1 MEKINAA
8 ITGVGC
14 HLPDGIITNEDLS
27 HMVDTSDE
35 WIMTRIGI
43 KERRI
48 QREAGKATSDMAAKA
63 IEQLMDKTGLKADQ
77 IDLLI
82 CATVTA
88 DMRFPATA
96 CLIADKIGATNAF
109 AFDINAGCSG
119 FIFSLSAAARYV
131 ESGRYKKVVLVG
143 AEKMTSIVDYTDRAT
158 CPIFG
163 DGAAA
168 VLLEPTTEKVG
179 VLDEDLHSDGSGWV
193 HLHMKAGG
201 SLNPSTHETVDKR
214 WHYIY
219 QEGQPVFKA
228 AVIKMADVAENI
240 VKRNGLDAEKI
251 WIAPHQAN
259 LRIID
264 AVQKRLDVPKDHVMI
279 NIEKYGNTTA
289 ATIPLLLCEW
299 EKKLKKGDDLVLCAF
314 GAGFTWGGIW
324 LRWAYDG
331 K

>member
-14 HLPDGIITNEDLS
+14 YLPDYVLTNDELS
-27 HMVDTSDE
+27 RMVDTSDE
-35 WIMTRIGI
+35 WIMSRIGI

-48 QREAGKATSDMAAKA
+48 QKEEGKATSDMAAA
-63 IEQLMDKTGLKADQ
+63 AVNELLRKTGIAPEE
-77 IDLLI
+77 IDMVL
-82 CATVTA
+82 CATVTP
-88 DMRFPATA
+88 DRCFPATA
-96 CLIADKIGATNAF
+96 CLIADKVGAKNAF
-109 AFDINAGCSG
+109 AFDINSGCSG
-119 FIFSLSAAARYV
+119 FVFSLATAAHFV

-143 AEKMTSIVDYTDRAT
+143 AEKMSSMVDYTDRST

-168 VLLEPTTEKVG
+168 VLIEPTTEKLG
-179 VLDEDLHSDGSGWV
+179 VLDEELYSDGSGWS

-201 SLNPSTHETVDKR
+201 SLIPPSHETVDKR

-219 QEGQPVFKA
+219 QEGQAVFKW
-228 AVIKMADVAENI
+228 AVLKMADVAESI
-240 VKRNGLDAEKI
+240 VKRNGLDSNKV
-251 WIAPHQAN
+251 WVAPHQAN

-264 AVQKRLDVPKDHVMI
+264 AVQRRLGVPAERVMI
-279 NIEKYGNTTA
+279 NIEKYGNTTS

-299 EKKLKKGDDLVLCAF
+299 EKKFKKGDDIVLCAF
-314 GAGFTWGGIW
+314 GAGFSWGGIW
-324 LRWAYDG
+324 LKWAYDA

>member
-1 MEKINAA
+1 MEKINAI

-14 HLPDGIITNEDLS
+14 YLPDYVLTNDELS
-27 HMVDTSDE
+27 RMVDTSDE

-48 QREAGKATSDMAAKA
+48 QKEEGKATSDMGAAA
-63 IEQLMDKTGLKADQ
+63 IHELLRKTGVRPEE
-77 IDLLI
+77 IDLVL
-82 CATVTA
+82 CATVTP

-96 CLIADKIGATNAF
+96 CLIADKVGAKNAF
-109 AFDINAGCSG
+109 AFDINSGCSG
-119 FIFSLSAAARYV
+119 FVFALSTAAHYV

-143 AEKMTSIVDYTDRAT
+143 AEKMSSMVDYTDRAT

-168 VLLEPTTEKVG
+168 VLLEPTTEKLG
-179 VLDEDLHSDGSGWV
+179 VLDEELYSDGSGWT

-201 SLNPSTHETVDKR
+201 SLIPPSHETVDKR

-219 QEGQPVFKA
+219 QEGQPVFKW
-228 AVIKMADVAENI
+228 AVSKMADVAENI
-240 VKRNGLDAEKI
+240 VKRNGLDANKV
-251 WIAPHQAN
+251 WVAPHQAN

-264 AVQKRLDVPKDHVMI
+264 AVQRRLGVPHERVMI

-299 EKKLKKGDDLVLCAF
+299 EKQFKKGDDIVLCAF
-314 GAGFTWGGIW
+314 GAGFSWGGIW
-324 LRWAYDG
+324 LKWAYDA

>member
-1 MEKINAA
+1 MEKIYAA

-14 HLPDGIITNEDLS
+14 YLPDYVLTNDELS
-27 HMVDTSDE
+27 RMVDTSDE

-48 QREAGKATSDMAAKA
+48 QKEEGKATSDMGAAA
-63 IEQLMDKTGLKADQ
+63 IRELLRKTGVRPEE
-77 IDLLI
+77 IDLVL
-82 CATVTA
+82 CATVTP

-96 CLIADKIGATNAF
+96 CLIADKVGAKNAF
-109 AFDINAGCSG
+109 AFDINSGCSG
-119 FIFSLSAAARYV
+119 FVFSLSTAAHYV

-143 AEKMTSIVDYTDRAT
+143 AEKMSSMVDYTDRST

-168 VLLEPTTEKVG
+168 VLLEPTTEKFG
-179 VLDEDLHSDGSGWV
+179 VLDEELYSDGSGWT

-201 SLNPSTHETVDKR
+201 SLIPPSHETVDKR

-219 QEGQPVFKA
+219 QEGQPVFKW
-228 AVIKMADVAENI
+228 AVSKMADVAENI
-240 VKRNGLDAEKI
+240 VKRNGLDANKV
-251 WIAPHQAN
+251 WVAPHQAN

-264 AVQKRLDVPKDHVMI
+264 AVQRRLGVPHERVMI

-299 EKKLKKGDDLVLCAF
+299 EKQFKKGDDIVLCAF
-314 GAGFTWGGIW
+314 GAGFSWGGIW
-324 LRWAYDG
+324 LKWAYDA

>member
-1 MEKINAA
+1 MEKIYAA

-14 HLPDGIITNEDLS
+14 YLPDYVLTNDELS
-27 HMVDTSDE
+27 RMVDTSDE

-48 QREAGKATSDMAAKA
+48 QKEEGKATSDMGAAA
-63 IEQLMDKTGLKADQ
+63 IRELLRKTGVRPEE
-77 IDLLI
+77 IDLVL
-82 CATVTA
+82 CATVTP

-96 CLIADKIGATNAF
+96 CLIADKVGAKNAF
-109 AFDINAGCSG
+109 AFDINSGCSG
-119 FIFSLSAAARYV
+119 FVFSLSTAAHYV

-143 AEKMTSIVDYTDRAT
+143 AEKMSSMVDYTDRST

-168 VLLEPTTEKVG
+168 VLLEPTTEKLG
-179 VLDEDLHSDGSGWV
+179 VLDEELYSDGSGWT

-201 SLNPSTHETVDKR
+201 SLIPPSHETVDKR

-219 QEGQPVFKA
+219 QEGQPVFKW
-228 AVIKMADVAENI
+228 AVSKMADVAENI
-240 VKRNGLDAEKI
+240 VKRNGLDANKV
-251 WIAPHQAN
+251 WVAPHQAN

-264 AVQKRLDVPKDHVMI
+264 AVQRRLGVPHERVMI

-299 EKKLKKGDDLVLCAF
+299 EKQFKKGDDIVLCAF
-314 GAGFTWGGIW
+314 GAGFSWGGIW
-324 LRWAYDG
+324 LKWAYDA

>member
-14 HLPDGIITNEDLS
+14 YLPDYVLTNDELS
-27 HMVDTSDE
+27 RMVDTSDE

-48 QREAGKATSDMAAKA
+48 QKEEGKATSDMGAAA
-63 IEQLMDKTGLKADQ
+63 IHELLRKTGVRPEE
-77 IDLLI
+77 IDLVL
-82 CATVTA
+82 CATVTP

-96 CLIADKIGATNAF
+96 CLIADKVGAKNAF
-109 AFDINAGCSG
+109 AFDINSGCAG
-119 FIFSLSAAARYV
+119 FIFSLSTASHFV

-143 AEKMTSIVDYTDRAT
+143 AEKMSSMVDYQDRAT

-168 VLLEPTTEKVG
+168 VLIEPTTEKLG
-179 VLDEDLHSDGSGWV
+179 VLYEELYSDGSGWT

-201 SLNPSTHETVDKR
+201 SLIPPSHETVDKR

-219 QEGQPVFKA
+219 QEGQPVFKW
-228 AVIKMADVAENI
+228 AVSKMADVAENI
-240 VKRNGLDAEKI
+240 VKRNGLDANKV
-251 WIAPHQAN
+251 WVAPHQAN

-264 AVQKRLDVPKDHVMI
+264 AVQRRLGVPHERVMI

-299 EKKLKKGDDLVLCAF
+299 EKQFKKGDDIVLCAF
-314 GAGFTWGGIW
+314 GAGFSWGGIW
-324 LRWAYDG
+324 LKWAYDA

>member
-14 HLPDGIITNEDLS
+14 YLPDYVLTNDELS
-27 HMVDTSDE
+27 RMVDTSDE
-35 WIMTRIGI
+35 WIMSRIGI

-48 QREAGKATSDMAAKA
+48 QKEEGKATSDMAAA
-63 IEQLMDKTGLKADQ
+63 AVNELLRKTGIAPEE
-77 IDLLI
+77 IDMVL
-82 CATVTA
+82 CATVTP
-88 DMRFPATA
+88 DMCFPATA
-96 CLIADKIGATNAF
+96 CLIADKVGAKNAF
-109 AFDINAGCSG
+109 AFDINSGCSG
-119 FIFSLSAAARYV
+119 FVFSLATAAHFV

-143 AEKMTSIVDYTDRAT
+143 AEKMSSMVDYTDRST

-168 VLLEPTTEKVG
+168 VLIEPTTEKLG
-179 VLDEDLHSDGSGWV
+179 VLDEELYSDGSGWT

-201 SLNPSTHETVDKR
+201 SLIPTSHETVDKR

-219 QEGQPVFKA
+219 QEGQAVFKW
-228 AVIKMADVAENI
+228 AVLKMADVAESI
-240 VKRNGLDAEKI
+240 VKRNGLDSNKV
-251 WIAPHQAN
+251 WVAPHQAN

-264 AVQKRLDVPKDHVMI
+264 AVQRRLGVPAERVMI
-279 NIEKYGNTTA
+279 NIEKYGNTTS

-299 EKKLKKGDDLVLCAF
+299 EKKFKKGDDIILCAF
-314 GAGFTWGGIW
+314 GAGFSWGGIW
-324 LRWAYDG
+324 LKWAYDA

>member
-1 MEKINAA
+1 MEKIYAA

-14 HLPDGIITNEDLS
+14 YLPDYVLTNDELS
-27 HMVDTSDE
+27 RMVDTSDE

-48 QREAGKATSDMAAKA
+48 QKEEGKATSDMGAAA
-63 IEQLMDKTGLKADQ
+63 VNELLRKTGVRPEE
-77 IDLLI
+77 IDMVL
-82 CATVTA
+82 CATVTS

-96 CLIADKIGATNAF
+96 CLIADKVGAKNAF
-109 AFDINAGCSG
+109 AFDINSGCSG
-119 FIFSLSAAARYV
+119 FVFSLSTAAHYV

-143 AEKMTSIVDYTDRAT
+143 AEKMSSMVDYTDRST

-179 VLDEDLHSDGSGWV
+179 VLDEELYSDGSGWT

-201 SLNPSTHETVDKR
+201 SLIPPTHETVDKR

-219 QEGQPVFKA
+219 QEGQPVFKW
-228 AVIKMADVAENI
+228 AVSKMADVAENI
-240 VKRNGLDAEKI
+240 VKRNGLDASKV
-251 WIAPHQAN
+251 WVAPHQAN

-264 AVQKRLDVPKDHVMI
+264 AVQRRLGVPHERVMI
-279 NIEKYGNTTA
+279 NIEKYGNTTS

-299 EKKLKKGDDLVLCAF
+299 EKQFKKGDDIVLCAF
-314 GAGFTWGGIW
+314 GAGFSWGGIW
-324 LRWAYDG
+324 LKWAYDA

>member
-1 MEKINAA
+1 MEKIYAA

-14 HLPDGIITNEDLS
+14 YLPDYVLTNDELS
-27 HMVDTSDE
+27 RMVDTSDE

-48 QREAGKATSDMAAKA
+48 QKEEGKATSDMGAAA
-63 IEQLMDKTGLKADQ
+63 IHKLLRKTGVRPEE
-77 IDLLI
+77 IDLVL
-82 CATVTA
+82 CATVTP

-96 CLIADKIGATNAF
+96 CLIADKVGAKNAF
-109 AFDINAGCSG
+109 AFDINSGCSG
-119 FIFSLSAAARYV
+119 FVFALSTAAHYV

-143 AEKMTSIVDYTDRAT
+143 AEKMSSMVDYTDRAT

-168 VLLEPTTEKVG
+168 VLIEPTTEKLG
-179 VLDEDLHSDGSGWV
+179 VLDEELYSDGSGWT

-201 SLNPSTHETVDKR
+201 SLIPSSHETVDKR

-219 QEGQPVFKA
+219 QEGQPVFKW
-228 AVIKMADVAENI
+228 AVSKMADVAESI
-240 VKRNGLDAEKI
+240 VKRNGLDASKV
-251 WIAPHQAN
+251 WVAPHQAN

-264 AVQKRLDVPKDHVMI
+264 AVQRRLGVPHERVMI
-279 NIEKYGNTTA
+279 NIEKYGNTTS

-299 EKKLKKGDDLVLCAF
+299 EKQFKKGDDIVLCAF
-314 GAGFTWGGIW
+314 GAGFSWGGIW
-324 LRWAYDG
+324 LKWAYDA

>member
-14 HLPDGIITNEDLS
+14 YLPDYVLTNDELS
-27 HMVDTSDE
+27 RMVDTSDE
-35 WIMTRIGI
+35 WIMSRIGI

-48 QREAGKATSDMAAKA
+48 QKEEGKATSDMAAA
-63 IEQLMDKTGLKADQ
+63 AVNELLRKTGIAPEE
-77 IDLLI
+77 IDMVL
-82 CATVTA
+82 CATVTP
-88 DMRFPATA
+88 DMCFPATA
-96 CLIADKIGATNAF
+96 CLIADKVGAKNAF
-109 AFDINAGCSG
+109 AFDINSGCSG
-119 FIFSLSAAARYV
+119 FVFSLATAAHFV

-143 AEKMTSIVDYTDRAT
+143 AEKMSSMVDYTDRST

-168 VLLEPTTEKVG
+168 VLIEPTTEKLG
-179 VLDEDLHSDGSGWV
+179 VLDEELYSDGSGWT

-201 SLNPSTHETVDKR
+201 SLIPTSHETVDKR

-219 QEGQPVFKA
+219 QEGQAVFKW
-228 AVIKMADVAENI
+228 AVLKMADVAESI
-240 VKRNGLDAEKI
+240 VKRNGLDSNKV
-251 WIAPHQAN
+251 WVAPHQAN

-264 AVQKRLDVPKDHVMI
+264 AVQRRLGVPAERVMI
-279 NIEKYGNTTA
+279 NIEKYGNTTS

-299 EKKLKKGDDLVLCAF
+299 EKKFKKGDDIVLCAF
-314 GAGFTWGGIW
+314 GAGFSWGGIW
-324 LRWAYDG
+324 LKWAYDA

>member
-14 HLPDGIITNEDLS
+14 YLPDYVLTNDELS
-27 HMVDTSDE
+27 RMVDTSDE
-35 WIMTRIGI
+35 WIMSRIGI

-48 QREAGKATSDMAAKA
+48 QKEEGKATSDMAAA
-63 IEQLMDKTGLKADQ
+63 AVNELLRKTGIAPEE
-77 IDLLI
+77 IDMVL
-82 CATVTA
+82 CATVTP
-88 DMRFPATA
+88 DRCFPATA
-96 CLIADKIGATNAF
+96 CLIADKVGAKNAF
-109 AFDINAGCSG
+109 AFDINSGCSG
-119 FIFSLSAAARYV
+119 FVFSLATAAHFV

-143 AEKMTSIVDYTDRAT
+143 AEKMSSMVDYTDRST

-168 VLLEPTTEKVG
+168 VLIEPTTEKLG
-179 VLDEDLHSDGSGWV
+179 VLDEELYSDGSGWS

-201 SLNPSTHETVDKR
+201 SLIPTSHETVDKR

-219 QEGQPVFKA
+219 QEGQAVFKW
-228 AVIKMADVAENI
+228 AVLKMADVAESI
-240 VKRNGLDAEKI
+240 VKRNGLDSNKV
-251 WIAPHQAN
+251 WVAPHQAN

-264 AVQKRLDVPKDHVMI
+264 AVQRRLGVPAERVMI
-279 NIEKYGNTTA
+279 NIEKYGNTTS

-299 EKKLKKGDDLVLCAF
+299 EKKFKKGDDIVLCAF
-314 GAGFTWGGIW
+314 GAGFSWGGIW
-324 LRWAYDG
+324 LKWAYDA

>member
-8 ITGVGC
+8 VTGLGSYIPEYV
-14 HLPDGIITNEDLS
+14 LTNEELS
-27 HMVDTSDE
+27 RMVDTSDE

-48 QREAGKATSDMAAKA
+48 LKDPDKATSYMAAEAVKD
-63 IEQLMDKTGLKADQ
+63 LLKRKGLAPEE

-82 CATVTA
+82 CATVTP

-96 CLIADKIGATNAF
+96 CLIADKVGARNAF
-109 AFDINAGCSG
+109 AFDINSGCSG
-119 FIFSLSAAARYV
+119 FVFSLSAASHYV

-143 AEKMTSIVDYTDRAT
+143 AEKMSSMVDYTDRST

-168 VLLEPTTEKVG
+168 VLLEPTTEKLG
-179 VLDEDLHSDGSGWV
+179 VLDEDLHSDGSGWT

-201 SLNPSTHETVDKR
+201 SLIPPSHDTVDKR
-214 WHYIY
+214 MHYIY
-219 QEGQPVFKA
+219 QEGQPVFKW
-228 AVIKMADVAENI
+228 AVSKMADTAEVI
-240 VKRNGLDAEKI
+240 VKRNHLDPAKV

-264 AVQKRLDVPKDHVMI
+264 AVQKRLDVPKEHVMV
-279 NIEKYGNTTA
+279 NIQKYGNTTS
-289 ATIPLLLCEW
+289 ATIPLLFCEW
-299 EKKLKKGDDLVLCAF
+299 EKQLKKGDDIVLCAF
-314 GAGFTWGGIW
+314 GAGFSWGGIW
-324 LRWAYDG
+324 LKWAYDT

>member
-1 MEKINAA
+1 MEKIYAA

-14 HLPDGIITNEDLS
+14 YLPDYVLTNDELS
-27 HMVDTSDE
+27 RMVDTSDE

-48 QREAGKATSDMAAKA
+48 QKEEGKATSDMGAAA
-63 IEQLMDKTGLKADQ
+63 ILELLRKTGVRPEE
-77 IDLLI
+77 IDLVL
-82 CATVTA
+82 CATVTP

-96 CLIADKIGATNAF
+96 CLIADKIGAKNAF
-109 AFDINAGCSG
+109 AFDINSGCSG
-119 FIFSLSAAARYV
+119 FVFSLSTAAHYV

-143 AEKMTSIVDYTDRAT
+143 AEKMSSMVDYTDRST

-168 VLLEPTTEKVG
+168 VLLEPTTEKLG
-179 VLDEDLHSDGSGWV
+179 VLDEELYSDGSGWT

-201 SLNPSTHETVDKR
+201 SLIPPTHETVDKR

-219 QEGQPVFKA
+219 QEGQPVFKW
-228 AVIKMADVAENI
+228 AVSKMADVAESI
-240 VKRNGLDAEKI
+240 VKRNGLDANKV
-251 WIAPHQAN
+251 WVAPHQAN

-264 AVQKRLDVPKDHVMI
+264 AVQRRLGVPHERVMI

-299 EKKLKKGDDLVLCAF
+299 EKQFKKGDDIVLCAF
-314 GAGFTWGGIW
+314 GAGFSWGGIW
-324 LRWAYDG
+324 LKWAYDA

>member
-14 HLPDGIITNEDLS
+14 YLPDYVLTNDELS
-27 HMVDTSDE
+27 RMVDTSDE
-35 WIMTRIGI
+35 WIMSRIGI

-48 QREAGKATSDMAAKA
+48 QKEEGKATSDMAAA
-63 IEQLMDKTGLKADQ
+63 AVNELLRKTGIAPEE
-77 IDLLI
+77 IDMVL
-82 CATVTA
+82 CATVTP
-88 DMRFPATA
+88 DMCFPATA
-96 CLIADKIGATNAF
+96 CLIADKVGAKNAF
-109 AFDINAGCSG
+109 AFDINSGCSG
-119 FIFSLSAAARYV
+119 FVFSLATAAHFV

-143 AEKMTSIVDYTDRAT
+143 AEKMSSMVDYTDRST

-168 VLLEPTTEKVG
+168 VLIEPTTEKLG
-179 VLDEDLHSDGSGWV
+179 VLDEELYSDGSGWS

-201 SLNPSTHETVDKR
+201 SLIPTSHETVDKR

-219 QEGQPVFKA
+219 QEGQAVFKW
-228 AVIKMADVAENI
+228 AVLKMADVAESI
-240 VKRNGLDAEKI
+240 VKRNGLDSNKV
-251 WIAPHQAN
+251 WVAPHQAN

-264 AVQKRLDVPKDHVMI
+264 AVQRRLGVPAERVMI
-279 NIEKYGNTTA
+279 NIEKYGNTTS

-299 EKKLKKGDDLVLCAF
+299 EKKFKKGDDIILCAF
-314 GAGFTWGGIW
+314 GAGFSWGGIW
-324 LRWAYDG
+324 LKWAYDA